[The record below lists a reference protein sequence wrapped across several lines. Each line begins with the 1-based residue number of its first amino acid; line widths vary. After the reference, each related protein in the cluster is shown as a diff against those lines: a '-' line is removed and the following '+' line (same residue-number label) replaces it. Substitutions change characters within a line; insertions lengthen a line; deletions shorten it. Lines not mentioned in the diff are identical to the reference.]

1 MRARLWA
8 NDPSLLSI
16 HHVSVPQPLTIS
28 TYIGPLAKRTVRPRL
43 ELSVERQYLQL
54 KPFHTLTG
62 ELGMTTLL
70 HELSL

>member
-28 TYIGPLAKRTVRPRL
+28 TYIGPLARRTVRLRL

-54 KPFHTLTG
+54 KPFDTLTG
-62 ELGMTTLL
+62 ELGMTTPL